1 MDKVAIELVNFWN
14 SMSVAVG
21 ANTLVMSP
29 TPYNGYILVFALF
42 VLVSGGGVFMFWSDS
57 KS

>member
-21 ANTLVMSP
+21 AHTLVMSS
-29 TPYNGYILVFALF
+29 TPHNGYTLVFAVF
-42 VLVSGGGVFMFWSDS
+42 VLVGGGGVFMFWSES